1 MFLWF
6 EKRPLIRRKRFIL
19 KRPRRQR
26 QTKKWK
32 TMCNTHLD
40 ERDERSHSLMKRR
53 RISNQS
59 MWFIW
64 GWCAA
69 YVRNQLLLPSPMLV
83 QFLSY
88 YHAVVSASP
97 NETLKTTRIVLN
109 LFKWPRNK
117 QTNNTLTWCAEKR
130 CLVKRLQNRKKI
142 LFFYTNFNSISSH
155 LKWLN

>member
-64 GWCAA
+64 GWCTAC
-69 YVRNQLLLPSPMLV
+69 VRNQLLLPSSMLV

-97 NETLKTTRIVLN
+97 NETLKTSRIVLN
-109 LFKWPRNK
+109 LFKWSRNK
-117 QTNNTLTWCAEKR
+117 QHIDTMLCAEKR

-142 LFFYTNFNSISSH
+142 LFFYTNFYSISSH